1 MIRTIFIAGL
11 VVSAVI
17 LYAFGNARDGFWGF
31 GKRGS
36 GVEKTEQRV
45 ISSFDKLDVSGAFT
59 VEFVSAEQTS
69 VEITADDNLLADI
82 STDVRG
88 STLYIETTRN
98 LSPRGR
104 LLVRVSSPQISSIR
118 SSGASDISAANIS
131 SDKLTIE
138 TSGAGSVKASVQTSL
153 LKLETSGAGNV
164 ALNGSAETFIVET
177 SGAADVKARNL
188 NVKKARLEVSGAGE
202 VELNVSD
209 ELDVSVSG
217 AGDIRY
223 FGSPSS
229 VRQDISGAGSVRKI
243 GDKP

>member
-1 MIRTIFIAGL
+1 MIRTILIAGL
-11 VVSAVI
+11 VIPAVI

-36 GVEKTEQRV
+36 GSEKTEQRAV
-45 ISSFDKLDVSGAFT
+45 SSFDRLDVSGAFT
-59 VEFVSAEQTS
+59 VEFVCAEQTS
-69 VEITADDNLLADI
+69 LEITADDNLLEDI
-82 STDVRG
+82 STEVRG
-88 STLYIETTRN
+88 STLHIETAR
-98 LSPRGR
+98 SIWPRGR
-104 LLVRVSSPQISSIR
+104 LLVRVSSPNISVIR
-118 SSGASDISAANIS
+118 SSGASDISASNIS
-131 SDKLTIE
+131 NEKLSIE
-138 TSGAGSVKASVQTSL
+138 TSGAGSVKADVQTSL
-153 LKLETSGAGNV
+153 LRLETSGAGNV
-164 ALNGSAETFIVET
+164 ALKGSAETFIVET

-188 NVKKARLEVSGAGE
+188 HVKKARLEVSGAGD